1 MQIISSCREMQKL
14 ADDLRAGGKTIG
26 LVPTMGYL
34 HEGHLSLMRKS
45 RQENDVSLISI
56 YVNPTQFGRGEDF
69 TTYPRD
75 MEGDAQKAKSAG
87 VDYIFAP
94 ANEDMYPAGYSTF
107 VEVGELTEG
116 LCGASR
122 PGHFRGVTTV
132 VAKLFNICKPHRAY
146 FGQKDA
152 QQAQVIRRMAADLN
166 FDMEVVVMPIVRE
179 ADGLA
184 MSSRNVY
191 LSPEERRAALSLSH
205 SLKWAQER
213 YHQGERS
220 ADLLVQGIKKIIEKE
235 KMGAVDYVDIVDADT
250 LKEVGQIERPV
261 LVALAVK
268 YGKARLIDN
277 CILGSEK

>member
-1 MQIISSCREMQKL
+1 MQIIKSCGEMQKL
-14 ADDLRAGGKTIG
+14 ATDLRTAGKTIG

-45 RQENDVSLISI
+45 REENNVSVISI

-75 MEGDAQKAKSAG
+75 MEGDAQKAQNAG

-94 ANEDMYPAGYSTF
+94 GDKDMYPAGYCTF
-107 VEVGELTEG
+107 VEVEELTEG

-122 PGHFRGVTTV
+122 PGHFKGVTTV

-152 QQAQVIRRMAADLN
+152 QQARILGQMTRDLN
-166 FDMEVVVMPIVRE
+166 LDLEIVVMPIVRE

-184 MSSRNVY
+184 LSSRNVY
-191 LSPEERRAALSLSH
+191 LSPEERKAAHSLSR
-205 SLKWAQER
+205 SLKWAREVYR
-213 YHQGERS
+213 QGERS
-220 ADLLVQGIKKIIEKE
+220 ADLLIQGIIKMIEKE
-235 KMGAVDYVDIVDADT
+235 KTGTVDYVEIVDADT
-250 LKEVGQIERPV
+250 LKEVGQIERPA

-277 CILGSEK
+277 CVLE

>member
-1 MQIISSCREMQKL
+1 MQIIQSCGEMQKL
-14 ADDLRAGGKTIG
+14 ATDLRTAGKTIG

-34 HEGHLSLMRKS
+34 HQGHLSLMRKS
-45 RQENDVSLISI
+45 REENNVSVISI

-75 MEGDAQKAKSAG
+75 MEGDAQKAQSAG

-94 ANEDMYPAGYSTF
+94 GDKDIYPAGYCTF
-107 VEVGELTEG
+107 VEVEELTEG

-122 PGHFRGVTTV
+122 PGHFKGVTTV

-152 QQAQVIRRMAADLN
+152 QQARILGQMTRDLN
-166 FDMEVVVMPIVRE
+166 LDLEIVVMPIVRE

-184 MSSRNVY
+184 LSSRNVY
-191 LSPEERRAALSLSH
+191 LSPEERKAAHSLSR
-205 SLKWAQER
+205 SLKWAREVYR
-213 YHQGERS
+213 QGERS
-220 ADLLVQGIKKIIEKE
+220 ADLLIQGIIKMIEKE
-235 KMGAVDYVDIVDADT
+235 KTGTVDYVEIVDADT
-250 LKEVGQIERPV
+250 LKEVGQIERPA

-277 CILGSEK
+277 CVLE